1 MPGAGKGVC
10 KLRVMKKIFL
20 LFIITAFIFINQI
33 QSGICAPHW
42 KKMPIRVYIE
52 DNPKEY
58 IMKKAFNKWKTASNG
73 LVSFEFVSSPAQA
86 DISVE
91 FTNNLDGTAVGL
103 CSYGGVVN
111 GYFTKNTIYLARS
124 ESTFNRVLTTNEYY
138 RIMLHEIGHALGLP
152 HSDNVSSIMK
162 PTTTQILTI
171 TKDDLKDLRK
181 LYNN

>member
-1 MPGAGKGVC
+1 M
-10 KLRVMKKIFL
+10 
-20 LFIITAFIFINQI
+20 
-33 QSGICAPHW
+33 CAPHW
-42 KKMPIRVYIE
+42 EKMPIRVYIE

>member
-20 LFIITAFIFINQI
+20 LFIIIAFIFINQI
-33 QSGICAPHW
+33 QSAICAPHW
-42 KKMPIRVYIE
+42 EKMPIRVYIE